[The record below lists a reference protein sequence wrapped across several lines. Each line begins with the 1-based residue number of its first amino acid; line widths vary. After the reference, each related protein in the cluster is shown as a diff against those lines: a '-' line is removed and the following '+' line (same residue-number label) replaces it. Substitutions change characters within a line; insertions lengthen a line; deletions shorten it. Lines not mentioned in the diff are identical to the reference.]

1 MALMFESMNV
11 PEGPYLNF
19 NISVV
24 GGAQGA
30 FLYTVA
36 SLGDILTLPSPG
48 SSGGTLSKSSFPF
61 QKLGL
66 APRGLPEVVSAW
78 PV

>member
-1 MALMFESMNV
+1 MALMFERMNV
-11 PEGPYLNF
+11 PEGPCPNF
-19 NISVV
+19 NIAVV
-24 GGAQGA
+24 GGVQGA
-30 FLYTVA
+30 FLCTVA
-36 SLGDILTLPSPG
+36 SFGDVLTLPSPG

-66 APRGLPEVVSAW
+66 APWGLPEGVSAW